1 MSAKLNL
8 VKKLIVEDTVNINQ
22 LILSTLF
29 GNVLPEL
36 YDENKVYNKG
46 DMVIIVDENGKYQLV
61 TIVKDGTTGP
71 YNPDN
76 SSNISF
82 TDIFK
87 DDSSSSSIIS
97 QNNIAIK
104 TVQEGMADDL
114 ATLVYSLAG
123 LLDNDMEFNQI
134 FRENFKNVDNINLI
148 NGQHNIGSL
157 ESKNNILEFQLNEA
171 KAMDII
177 PSKFK
182 LKHYIE
188 MVGVVGIECRLTFNG
203 LDDKPFWFNAN
214 DAILDGSFF
223 EIPEFEKE
231 ENVPYAL
238 NINIKCNCEIN
249 SSVKIS
255 DIMVV
260 FI

>member
-1 MSAKLNL
+1 MAVKFNL
-8 VKKLIVEDTVNINQ
+8 VKKLVREDSVNINQ
-22 LILSTLF
+22 LIISTLF
-29 GNVLPEL
+29 GSLLPEI
-36 YDENKVYNKG
+36 YDEDKVYNKG
-46 DMVIIVDENGKYQLV
+46 DSVIIIDENGKYKLV
-61 TIVKDGTTGP
+61 TITKDNVSGP
-71 YNPDN
+71 YDPD
-76 SSNISF
+76 IWHDVSF

-87 DDSSSSSIIS
+87 DSSIIT
-97 QNNIAIK
+97 QNNTIIK
-104 TVQEGMADDL
+104 NSQEGMADDL
-114 ATLVYSLAG
+114 ATLVFNLAG

-134 FRENFKNVDNINLI
+134 FRENFKNNDNLNII
-148 NGQHNIGSL
+148 NGQYNMGSI

-188 MVGVVGIECRLTFNG
+188 MIGVAGIECKLTFNG
-203 LDDKPFWFNAN
+203 LDNEPFWFNAN

-231 ENVPYAL
+231 ENIPYAL

>member
-8 VKKLIVEDTVNINQ
+8 VKKLIVEDTININQ

-46 DMVIIVDENGKYQLV
+46 DIVIVVDENGKYKLV
-61 TIVKDGTTGP
+61 TILKDGTTGP

-76 SSNISF
+76 WSNISF

-87 DDSSSSSIIS
+87 DDSSSSSIIT
-97 QNNIAIK
+97 QNNTAIK

-114 ATLVYSLAG
+114 ATLVYNLAG

-134 FRENFKNVDNINLI
+134 FRENFKNIDNINLI

-171 KAMDII
+171 KAIDSI

-188 MVGVVGIECRLTFNG
+188 MVGVVGIECNLTFNG
-203 LDDKPFWFNAN
+203 LDDEPFWFNAN

-231 ENVPYAL
+231 ENIPYAL
-238 NINIKCNCEIN
+238 NINIKCNCEAN

>member
-1 MSAKLNL
+1 MLKYGRHITDWYGGVPTVFSDSAYCVNTFNDWMFRWANNGWIKSDKQVPENL
-8 VKKLIVEDTVNINQ
+8 DLIQAYYDHYQKGYRIELIKVKGH
-22 LILSTLF
+22 S
-29 GNVLPEL
+29 GNKWNE
-36 YDENKVYNKG
+36 
-46 DMVIIVDENGKYQLV
+46 
-61 TIVKDGTTGP
+61 
-71 YNPDN
+71 
-76 SSNISF
+76 
-82 TDIFK
+82 
-87 DDSSSSSIIS
+87 
-97 QNNIAIK
+97 
-104 TVQEGMADDL
+104 MADDL
-114 ATLVYSLAG
+114 ATLVYNLAG

-134 FRENFKNVDNINLI
+134 FRENFKNIDNINLI

-171 KAMDII
+171 KAIDSI

-188 MVGVVGIECRLTFNG
+188 MVGVVGIECNLTFNG
-203 LDDKPFWFNAN
+203 LDDEPFWFNAN

-231 ENVPYAL
+231 ENIPYAL
-238 NINIKCNCEIN
+238 NINIKCNCEAN